1 LCKPTGEVIV
11 TDCYIGIDVSKTH
24 LDIATDD
31 GQTAFRVNNDEA
43 GQLEALRRLKKLS
56 PTLVVF
62 EATGG
67 FELELV
73 LLLGTSKVPLAV
85 VNPRQVR
92 DFAKA
97 FGILAKTDA
106 IDARVLARFGA
117 MAKPSPQPLPDEQS
131 LALEALLLRRRQL
144 VSMLA
149 AERNRLAAFTV
160 TRRPQG
166 RRAVE
171 SIQATIQWLGKQ
183 LESIDKAIEDQLKS
197 SPIWREKEDLLRS
210 VPGVGPVTARTLL
223 ADLPELG
230 TLDRKR
236 IAALVG
242 VAPFNRDSGTLRGK
256 RRIAG
261 GRASVRSALYMACV
275 ASLRCNPVLK
285 ALYDRLHANKP
296 VKVALVACMRKL
308 LTILNAM
315 VRSSTPWTPA
325 LASSA

>member
-1 LCKPTGEVIV
+1 M
-11 TDCYIGIDVSKTH
+11 TDHYIGIDVSKAH

-43 GQLEALRRLKKLS
+43 GQLQALGRLQELS
-56 PTLVVF
+56 PTLVVL

-73 LLLGTSKVPLAV
+73 LLLGTNKVPVAV

-106 IDARVLARFGA
+106 IDARVLARFA
-117 MAKPSPQPLPDEQS
+117 ATTKPAPQPLPDEQS
-131 LALEALLLRRRQL
+131 LVLEALLLRRRQL

-149 AERNRLAAFTV
+149 TERNRLGAFSV
-160 TRRPQG
+160 TRRPHG

-171 SIQATIQWLGKQ
+171 SIQATIQWLQKQ
-183 LESIDKAIEDQLKS
+183 LESIDNEIQDQLKN
-197 SPIWREKEDLLRS
+197 SPLWREKEDLLRS

-223 ADLPELG
+223 VDLPELG

-242 VAPFNRDSGTLRGK
+242 VAPFNRDSGGIRGK
-256 RRIAG
+256 RRITG

-275 ASLRCNPVLK
+275 ASLRCNPVVK
-285 ALYDRLHANKP
+285 ALYDRLHATKP

-315 VRSSTPWTPA
+315 VRSSTPWNPA